1 MTDRTGSTL
10 RRLLSSTVL
19 LVVASPAM
27 AQGAPAAVGTP
38 TTATTAVVPDET
50 AAQTAATG
58 NEIVVT
64 ARNRAEKL
72 QDVPLAITSF
82 SSKDL
87 TNANVRNLRDVSYLT
102 PGLSVTSGGS
112 EFGVNPVIRGQTN
125 LNGGAGDPNVAVFID
140 GVYISNNTAINVG
153 LVDIDRIEVVK
164 GPVSALYGRNAFA
177 GAINYVS
184 KKPSTTTARG
194 SITAF
199 VGNDGQYSVMGSL
212 SYPLVK
218 DVLGVRVAAGYE
230 HFSGS
235 YKDRITGARAG
246 GFKKRDIQGSIYF
259 TPTRELSVS
268 ANYYYGKDT
277 FGTSAIAYNINN
289 CGTRTTPPTGFDV
302 GGSGYSTFCGHFDP
316 DAHEVETPPQPKFG
330 GTSGNDRKV
339 NLASLNVS
347 YDFGFAKL
355 TSLTG
360 YTKVNQQRFTDF
372 IGRRNGIP
380 FLLTPSNTFINLLES
395 FGSNTNNRDFSEEI
409 RLQSDATKPLRIQVG
424 GFYFK
429 GRTFNTTII
438 GIDGSRIPAGQTL
451 AASNGFGQ
459 AIDYTT
465 TDGSISQKRINQ
477 SLTHDKQTS
486 GFVGLEYDILAGLTA
501 SGEYRY
507 THQVKD
513 QLIIRSTGCPNYL
526 IANTGSCT
534 GPAPTPFLFP
544 NGPVPPRATFNFS
557 NYRGT
562 LKYAFS
568 RGSNAYVSVANG
580 TKAGGFNQRSVALPN
595 GSQPDLSFNP
605 ETNVTYEAG
614 IKNSFFD
621 NRLQLNIAVYHIK
634 TKGIQISGPSS
645 VPTNAGLVTK
655 NFGSVKTNGFEVE
668 LAAKVARGV
677 KINAGVGYANPKFG
691 KDAYD
696 FFAAGGCATLVT
708 TIDPITLARTYSV
721 AARGTDPEIVR
732 CANRVIL
739 APPGTPLNPVPAPP
753 LGTNSLNPK
762 LVLPLNGLHVPREPN
777 LQLTGGVDL
786 EGPMGNDWKWT
797 ATGNVRYES
806 KQYGFNNNISWYG
819 PRTIV
824 NLRAGIEN
832 PTFSISAY
840 VNNLTNDHT
849 PEIVSVNARLSDFG
863 GDLDGYLPV
872 GRQFGVVVGAKF

>member
-1 MTDRTGSTL
+1 MPNSSHATSFRH
-10 RRLLSSTVL
+10 LLLTSAIA
-19 LVVASPAM
+19 LVAASPAM
-27 AQGAPAAVGTP
+27 AAQGAPATP
-38 TTATTAVVPDET
+38 PSATPDP

-72 QDVPLAITSF
+72 QDVPLSITAF
-82 SSKDL
+82 SSQQL
-87 TNANVRNLRDVSYLT
+87 ANANVRNLRDVSYLT

-140 GVYISNNTAINVG
+140 GIYISNNTAINVG
-153 LVDIDRIEVVK
+153 LIDIDRIEVVK

-184 KKPSTTTARG
+184 KKPSTTTPHA
-194 SITAF
+194 SVTAF
-199 VGNDGQYSVMGSL
+199 VGNDGQYSAAGSF

-230 HFSGS
+230 HFGGS
-235 YKDRITGARAG
+235 YRDDLTRARAG
-246 GFKKRDIQGSIYF
+246 GFKKRDVQASVQF
-259 TPTRELSVS
+259 TPTPELSVNAS
-268 ANYYYGKDT
+268 YYYGKDT

-289 CGTRTTPPTGFDV
+289 CGSRTTPPTGFDI

-316 DAHEVETPPQPKFG
+316 DAHAVEVPPMPKFG

-347 YDFGFAKL
+347 YDFGPVKL

-360 YTKVNQQRFTDF
+360 LTKVTQQRFTDF
-372 IGRRNGIP
+372 LGRRDGIP
-380 FLLTPSNTFINLLES
+380 FLLTPSGTFVNLLEQ

-409 RLQSDATKPLRIQVG
+409 RLQSDPKKPFRVQVG

-429 GRTFNTTII
+429 GKTFNTTII

-451 AASNGFGQ
+451 APANGFGQ

-501 SGEYRY
+501 SGEYRH

-513 QLIIRSTGCPNYL
+513 QLIIRSTGCPSYL
-526 IANTGSCT
+526 TAPTASCT
-534 GPAPTPFLFP
+534 GPSDPLPAPQTPYLYP
-544 NGPVPPRATFNFS
+544 NGKTPPRAAFDFD

-562 LKYAFS
+562 LKYAFT
-568 RGSNAYVSVANG
+568 RGSNVYVSVANG
-580 TKAGGFNQRSVALPN
+580 TKAGGFNQRSVALPD

-605 ETNVTYEAG
+605 ETNVTYEFG

-621 NRLQLNIAVYHIK
+621 NRLQLNIAAYHIK

-655 NFGSVKTNGFEVE
+655 NFGSVKTDGFEIE
-668 LAAKVARGV
+668 MAAKVARGV
-677 KINAGVGYANPKFG
+677 RVSAGVAYANPKFG
-691 KDAYD
+691 SDAYD

-708 TIDPITLARTYSV
+708 TTGPNGPIYTVTP
-721 AARGTDPEIVR
+721 RGTDPLILQ
-732 CANRVIL
+732 CAARVIQ

-753 LGTNSLNPK
+753 GGTNSLKPK
-762 LVLPLNGLHVPREPN
+762 IVLPLDGLHVPREPN
-777 LQLTGGVDL
+777 LQLTGGIDL
-786 EGPMGNDWKWT
+786 EGPMGNGWKWT
-797 ATGNVRYES
+797 GSANLRYES
-806 KQYGFNNNISWYG
+806 RQYGFNNNISWYG
-819 PRTIV
+819 PRTIANV
-824 NLRAGIEN
+824 RAGVEN
-832 PTFSISAY
+832 QTFSISGY

-872 GRQFGVVVGAKF
+872 GRQFGVIVGAKF